1 VALENDVRSR
11 FSAAWETKTCLAAD
25 RMHQLFT
32 NSSLMVNDFL
42 FNVFEDKL
50 NTVHEEGMHQ

>member
-1 VALENDVRSR
+1 VALENGVRSR

-25 RMHQLFT
+25 RMHRFS
-32 NSSLMVNDFL
+32 NSSPMVNDFL

-50 NTVHEEGMHQ
+50 NTVHEEGIHQ